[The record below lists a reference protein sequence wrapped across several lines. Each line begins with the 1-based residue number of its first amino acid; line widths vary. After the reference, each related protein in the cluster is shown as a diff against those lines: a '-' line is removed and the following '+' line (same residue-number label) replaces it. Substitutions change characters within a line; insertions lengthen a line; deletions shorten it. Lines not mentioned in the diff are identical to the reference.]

1 MLGCLFLGILQYRVS
16 YDRDCKGSDLSK
28 HKKIDP
34 FALKCNCVWNHFRYC
49 CFSEH
54 PSIHFLSPLTRHHAV
69 LVWRRHYTLNKSAV
83 FHTAITIINT
93 WFRKSAGKHIPC
105 CQWRPNS
112 RLKRKKQHNG
122 TNLLYNYTSTTEI
135 WEIQR
140 CSLRHLPKLQNDV
153 SDNTA
158 AVFCN
163 QIMTHGSFN

>member
-34 FALKCNCVWNHFRYC
+34 FALECNCVWNHFRYC

-69 LVWRRHYTLNKSAV
+69 LVWRRRYTLNKSAV

-112 RLKRKKQHNG
+112 RL
-122 TNLLYNYTSTTEI
+122 LLIYCITIQVQLKSERSNVAVCGIYQSCRMMSLTTPPL
-135 WEIQR
+135 
-140 CSLRHLPKLQNDV
+140 CFATK
-153 SDNTA
+153 
-158 AVFCN
+158 
-163 QIMTHGSFN
+163 